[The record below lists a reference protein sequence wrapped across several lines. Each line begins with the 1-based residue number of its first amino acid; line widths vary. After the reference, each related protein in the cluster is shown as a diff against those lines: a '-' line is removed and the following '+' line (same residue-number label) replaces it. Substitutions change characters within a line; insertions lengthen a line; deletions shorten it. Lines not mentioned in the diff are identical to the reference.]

1 VVFNILP
8 KEDFMTTLKKIH
20 SNRSNARKSTGPKT
34 QAGKQVSRRNSL
46 VHGLTAEVLLLDHED
61 PAEFQALRDAI
72 YAAYLP
78 PAPRGAVCLEM
89 ADKLSMNLW
98 RARRIPAFERA
109 LIAWVAH
116 RMHATHDAP
125 GGATPVSKPAKSS
138 VALVPTGLSLAKVAQ
153 GDGGLQRLQIG
164 RALEALLESNALG
177 KLDAHQARL
186 FNEMKYLMDWLE
198 LQKRARFG
206 FPGNRTATGARII
219 DPDPEPEPEEV
230 IPPRPVPPSVQ
241 GGIVSP
247 IANAVTANV
256 SATSLDWAAGSAR
269 GGYVSATEREAR
281 KQAVQGTGGSANTA
295 G

>member
-1 VVFNILP
+1 
-8 KEDFMTTLKKIH
+8 MTTSKKIA
-20 SNRSNARKSTGPKT
+20 SNRANARKSTGPKT

-46 VHGLTAEVLLLDHED
+46 IHGLTAEVLLLDHED
-61 PAEFQALRDAI
+61 PAEFEALRDAI
-72 YAAYLP
+72 YADYLP
-78 PAPRGAVCLEM
+78 PPPRNAVSLEM
-89 ADKLSMNLW
+89 ADQLSMTLW
-98 RARRIPAFERA
+98 RLRRLPAFERA
-109 LIAWVAH
+109 LVAWVAH

-125 GGATPVSKPAKSS
+125 SGATPESKPAKSS

-177 KLDAHQARL
+177 KLGAHQARL
-186 FNEMKYLMDWLE
+186 FNEMKYRMDWLE

-219 DPDPEPEPEEV
+219 DPDPEPEPEPEEV
-230 IPPRPVPPSVQ
+230 IPPRPVPPSVP

-247 IANAVTANV
+247 IANAATTNA
-256 SATSLDWAAGSAR
+256 STTSLDWTAGSAR
-269 GGYVSATEREAR
+269 GGYVSPTEREAR
-281 KQAVQGTGGSANTA
+281 KQTVQVTGGSANTA